1 MSYTPQDFIADQLK
15 AAAPKAEWDAAG
27 VDRAHELAAI
37 LFRNGIIDLPKLH
50 LVQAKTQWRRYAWEP
65 LSDVTG
71 LALEYEGRYLGF
83 LGTPD
88 RADSTQTLELSGSN
102 YLIAW
107 SAAGHGNVSYAL
119 IPVAGGFAIAPLW
132 ASSSDW
138 GTARTMIKVAAVM
151 VLSFVLPAAG
161 VGVGEL
167 VGQSIVSAE
176 FAAAYPAAT
185 SAIGN
190 LAVSTAMNG
199 GDVESAV
206 KGLALSYA
214 GGEAGAFVGS
224 GVAAATDAASIG
236 RLASAATA
244 ALIQGG
250 DVKTAVGYALLR
262 EGTKVDFN
270 SDIVPGGMADLGYNA
285 IDPGWNFDNGAI
297 AVTPEIAAQTVADWQ
312 NQQNQYAFEPW
323 LTGGG
328 YDVPSP
334 TQPYD
339 VGPVAPIVADPNGF
353 TLPRL
358 FHVPDL
364 GSPIGPGVV
373 TTPPPS
379 QPSSWSAND
388 VINTISNAALATLKV
403 STLWDQRRNP
413 IGNVARQTLPN
424 GAVRSVNSNGTV
436 STRNPNG
443 TVSTSLP
450 PVNQPQSTVDG
461 NIINNNGDGTYT
473 VVTPNGASQLRQ
485 YPAGS
490 TSASLLD
497 NLSLGNINPMML
509 AGIGLAAAFLFMKR
523 R

>member
-1 MSYTPQDFIADQLK
+1 M
-15 AAAPKAEWDAAG
+15 
-27 VDRAHELAAI
+27 
-37 LFRNGIIDLPKLH
+37 
-50 LVQAKTQWRRYAWEP
+50 
-65 LSDVTG
+65 
-71 LALEYEGRYLGF
+71 
-83 LGTPD
+83 
-88 RADSTQTLELSGSN
+88 
-102 YLIAW
+102 
-107 SAAGHGNVSYAL
+107 
-119 IPVAGGFAIAPLW
+119 
-132 ASSSDW
+132 
-138 GTARTMIKVAAVM
+138 VM
-151 VLSFVLPAAG
+151 TFVLPAAG
-161 VGVGEL
+161 IALGETIGGA
-167 VGQSIVSAE
+167 VVSAE

-185 SAIGN
+185 AAIGN
-190 LAVSTAMNG
+190 LAISTAMTG

-328 YDVPSP
+328 YDVPGS

-473 VVTPNGASQLRQ
+473 VVAPNGASQLRQ